1 MDGQARL
8 PPGVLELLPP
18 TSMATAAFAAVVA
31 VTVSDLRLILALDP
45 RPQSALDSP
54 AVCACTS
61 NGQADCACGHGCWIT
76 AVRAHAIVQSI
87 SSAHPLLCAYPIVTL
102 DCMYCTQ
109 VQR

>member
-1 MDGQARL
+1 MDGQAHL

-31 VTVSDLRLILALDP
+31 VTVGDLSLILSLHP
-45 RPQSALDSP
+45 RPQSTLDSP

-61 NGQADCACGHGCWIT
+61 NGQTDCACGRGCWIT
-76 AVRAHAIVQSI
+76 AVCVHAIVQSI
-87 SSAHPLLCAYPIVTL
+87 SSAHPLLCAYPTVTL